1 MKYYFLFVAVAML
14 SFIGCEDKV
23 QAITT
28 KNPYAKFS
36 ATYDAATNNST
47 GTVFLTEGSK
57 SGGGL
62 YIDKDEQLL
71 FQDKTMQYQTAN
83 RSYTLSLVGYSVLNT
98 FKLVDLKKSEFV
110 NTIVGNNIAF
120 PIDAQYNRDTVNTSF
135 PVILKWIGSPID
147 TNESVTVTIED
158 KVFKQDTLSATSI
171 TIPETGMTTFKGK
184 SILTSLERYKERGLQ
199 QKPGTDG
206 LISYLYKA
214 TPRKITFKEGSAPLS
229 NKNIYA
235 EFAVVYDGSTNI
247 STGSLQFREGSNTG
261 AIFFIDASASAKF
274 QTTIVQLESATN
286 RYSGT
291 ITGFLSQYDFRYVD
305 IDKKE
310 FLNVI
315 TGNTISLPLTLPD
328 TVNTASP
335 LKISWSETGVG
346 TSEKVTV
353 RILDKSFVQDTLS
366 AKSISIAASELAV
379 FKGTSQKVYIER
391 LKTTSLQQKIGA
403 NGSGSISNRYIA
415 LPKTVVFK

>member
-1 MKYYFLFVAVAML
+1 MKYYFLLVVVAML

-36 ATYDAATNNST
+36 STYDAATNSST
-47 GTVFLTEGSK
+47 GLAFFTEGSK

-83 RSYTLSLVGYSVLNT
+83 RSYTLNLVGYSVLNT

-110 NTIVGNNIAF
+110 NSIVGNNIAF
-120 PIDAQYNRDTVNTSF
+120 PVDAQYNRDTVNTSF
-135 PVILKWIGSPID
+135 PVIFTWIGNPID
-147 TNESVTVTIED
+147 TNETVTVNIED
-158 KVFKQDTLSATSI
+158 KIFKQDTLAAKSI
-171 TIPETGMTTFKGK
+171 TIPEVDIVSFKGR
-184 SILTSLERYKERGLQ
+184 SILANLERYREKGLQ

-214 TPRKITFKEGSAPLS
+214 TPRKITFKEGSAPLA

-235 EFAVVYDGSTNI
+235 EFAVVHDASTNI
-247 STGSLQFREGSNTG
+247 STGTVQFWEGSKTG
-261 AIFFIDASASAKF
+261 TSVFIDASASAKF
-274 QTTIVQLESATN
+274 QNTVVQLESGTN
-286 RYSGT
+286 RYSST
-291 ITGFLSQYDFRYVD
+291 IAGFLSQYEFRFVD
-305 IDKKE
+305 IDRKE

-315 TGNTISLPLTLPD
+315 TGSTISLPLTVPD
-328 TVNTASP
+328 TINTSSL

-346 TSEKVTV
+346 TSEKVTI
-353 RILDKSFVQDTLS
+353 RIIDKNFVQDTLN
-366 AKSISIAASELAV
+366 AKSISIAPSDLAL

-391 LKTTSLQQKIGA
+391 LKTTSLQQKIGV

-415 LPKTVVFK
+415 QPKTIVFK